1 MRADTRVLR
10 VWCLALL
17 VVSFP
22 GCATSLK
29 REGRCLASLT
39 PDFLQA
45 TEELVS
51 LEAAWHWSL
60 LKGEDSF
67 PASRPR
73 HVAELDGPGIP
84 ARPFLSDSD
93 PLYSGSTNPHKEVRS
108 TAVEAHAR
116 LLEARRRHQP
126 TLDWYGRVYD
136 RLRTRLEE
144 EQLLSDVR
152 LVLLTGPG
160 LLLYPIV
167 RWNLHSVMWDGF
179 DPDADS
185 DSITLYCTDR
195 LSRVAALPDPISVQS
210 E

>member
-1 MRADTRVLR
+1 MRTDAQIIK

-17 VVSFP
+17 VIFSY

-29 REGRCLASLT
+29 RESRCLASLT
-39 PDFLQA
+39 PDFLHA
-45 TEELVS
+45 TQELAN
-51 LEAAWHWSL
+51 LEAAWRLSIL
-60 LKGEDSF
+60 NGEDLLLS
-67 PASRPR
+67 SRPWLS
-73 HVAELDGPGIP
+73 VGLDNPGKP
-84 ARPFLSDSD
+84 ARPFLSNSD
-93 PLYSGSTNPHKEVRS
+93 PQKFGSTDRYKEARR
-108 TAVEAHAR
+108 AVQDTYAR
-116 LLEARRRHQP
+116 LLEARLRHQS

-144 EQLLSDVR
+144 EQMLSDVR

-160 LLLYPIV
+160 LIFYPII
-167 RWNLHSVMWDGF
+167 RWNIHSVMWDGY

-195 LSRVAALPDPISVQS
+195 LSKVAALPESVSGQA

>member
-1 MRADTRVLR
+1 MRADTRVIK

-39 PDFLQA
+39 PDFLHAIQ
-45 TEELVS
+45 ELAN
-51 LEAAWHWSL
+51 LEAAWRQSL
-60 LKGEDSF
+60 LKDEDSF
-67 PASRPR
+67 LASRPGR
-73 HVAELDGPGIP
+73 FADMDGPGIP

-93 PLYSGSTNPHKEVRS
+93 PLKSGSTDRHKEARH
-108 TAVEAHAR
+108 AALEAHAR
-116 LLEARRRHQP
+116 LFEARLRHQS

-144 EQLLSDVR
+144 EQILSDVR
-152 LVLLTGPG
+152 MVLLTGPG
-160 LLLYPIV
+160 LLFYPII
-167 RWNLHSVMWDGF
+167 RWNIHSVMWDGS

-195 LSRVAALPDPISVQS
+195 LSKVAALPEPISV
-210 E
+210 ETE

>member
-1 MRADTRVLR
+1 MRA
-10 VWCLALL
+10 WWLALVL
-17 VVSFP
+17 ILLF

-39 PDFLQA
+39 PDFLDA
-45 TEELVS
+45 TQELAS
-51 LEAAWHWSL
+51 LEAAWRLSL

-67 PASRPR
+67 LSSSHWLSIEPD
-73 HVAELDGPGIP
+73 EPGIP

-93 PLYSGSTNPHKEVRS
+93 PLESGSTDGHKQGRRA
-108 TAVEAHAR
+108 TQEAYAR
-116 LLEARRRHQP
+116 LLEARLRHQS

-144 EQLLSDVR
+144 EQILSDVR
-152 LVLLTGPG
+152 LVLLTGPA
-160 LLLYPIV
+160 LILYPII
-167 RWNLHSVMWDGF
+167 RWNIHSVMWDGH

-195 LSRVAALPDPISVQS
+195 LSKVAALPEPVTVRR

>member
-1 MRADTRVLR
+1 MRADTQVIK

-17 VVSFP
+17 VVSFH

-39 PDFLQA
+39 PDFLHA
-45 TEELVS
+45 TQELAS
-51 LEAAWHWSL
+51 LEAAWRRSL

-67 PASRPR
+67 PASRPG
-73 HVAELDGPGIP
+73 HIAELDGPGIP
-84 ARPFLSDSD
+84 ARPYLSDSD
-93 PLYSGSTNPHKEVRS
+93 SLKSGSTNRHK
-108 TAVEAHAR
+108 
-116 LLEARRRHQP
+116 EARRAALEAYTRLFEARLRHQA

-136 RLRTRLEE
+136 RLRTRQEE
-144 EQLLSDVR
+144 EQILSDVQ

-160 LLLYPIV
+160 LLLYPII
-167 RWNLHSVMWDGF
+167 RWNFHSVMWDGS

-185 DSITLYCTDR
+185 DSITLFCTDR
-195 LSRVAALPDPISVQS
+195 LAKAAAVPAPISVQP

>member
-1 MRADTRVLR
+1 MRA
-10 VWCLALL
+10 WWLALVL
-17 VVSFP
+17 ILLF

-39 PDFLQA
+39 PDFLDA
-45 TEELVS
+45 TQELAS
-51 LEAAWHWSL
+51 LEAAWRLSL
-60 LKGEDSF
+60 LKSEDSF
-67 PASRPR
+67 LSSSHWLSIEPD
-73 HVAELDGPGIP
+73 EPGIP

-93 PLYSGSTNPHKEVRS
+93 PLESGSTDRHKEGRRA
-108 TAVEAHAR
+108 TQEAYAR
-116 LLEARRRHQP
+116 LLEARLRHQS

-144 EQLLSDVR
+144 EQILSDVR
-152 LVLLTGPG
+152 LVLLTGPA
-160 LLLYPIV
+160 LILYPII
-167 RWNLHSVMWDGF
+167 RWNIHSVMWDGH

-195 LSRVAALPDPISVQS
+195 LSKVAALPEPVTVRR